1 MSLEKVIGDIYRLK
15 VPFDTLYTSVFLI
28 KNADGHI
35 LIDCATRAEDVDGYI
50 LPALSKISVPLSDV
64 KYLVLTH
71 QHEDHA
77 GGQYRIVEV
86 NPNVKI
92 VMDLQEKL
100 PNGLTVYAMKGHTV
114 DSIGV
119 LDLATHTLIAGD
131 GLQGYGVGKYRCTLE
146 SQDEYLKTINHIRK
160 DENIT
165 NILFS
170 HAYDPWGK
178 DGAFGRGEVEKCLQ
192 DCIHY
197 IKKES

>member
-1 MSLEKVIGDIYRLK
+1 MAFSREIGGIYRLK
-15 VPFDTLYTSVFLI
+15 IPYDGEVYTSVFLV

-50 LPALSKISVPLSDV
+50 LPALAKTSAPLSDV

-77 GGQYRIVEV
+77 GGQYRVLEV
-86 NPNVKI
+86 NPNVK
-92 VMDLQEKL
+92 VVTDLQEKL

-119 LDLATHTLIAGD
+119 LDLATRTLIAGD
-131 GLQGYGVGKYRCTLE
+131 GLQGYGVGKYRCSLANKT
-146 SQDEYLKTINHIRK
+146 EYIKTIEKIKRDNKI
-160 DENIT
+160 E

-170 HAYDPWGK
+170 HAYEPWYK
-178 DGAFGRGEVEKCLQ
+178 DCAFGREEIEKCLQ
-192 DCIHY
+192 DCI
-197 IKKES
+197 KGE